1 MVARFAR
8 GRFGAACVVGL
19 VAWLAAPGLVV
30 GARAQEFAGEW
41 TNDPESAPS
50 GWEQVDAANSS
61 CAECGG
67 YGCDACSRGDDCCD
81 GSFRQDCDC
90 GCCFPYTS
98 TQRWWFM
105 GELLLWRVDGAQLPP
120 LVTENRLGFAPT
132 LALSSTDV
140 LAGGN
145 VAGNSWRTGYRLE
158 LGVWFDDCQETA
170 LVGDYF
176 NIGQDDY
183 DYYYPGG
190 SGTNVGRPYFDT
202 QGGVQFY
209 RPISGIYGTGNDQ
222 VTYDGTIN
230 ITYDDDFQSAGLWV
244 QQRVYMVGD
253 ASGYGPS
260 TQVMVLG
267 GYRFLS
273 YDSQLRIDDSRT
285 VVSGTGAGGR
295 EFRRDLFD
303 TDNEFHG
310 AEFGVMARFTQ
321 TGCWFDGLV
330 KLAIGGQKKQAS
342 INGSSVLIPDGIVP
356 SYEEGGW
363 LTSPETNIGTYSD
376 SRVRFIPT
384 FRLGTGVRLT
394 PQWTF
399 QAGYT
404 AIVWGG
410 VARAAALTPPNLAV
424 DTRNVPPG
432 NGNGGA
438 APVFPGLGGSELVA
452 HGLDLGIEYRY

>member
-1 MVARFAR
+1 MAARFAR
-8 GRFGAACVVGL
+8 GRFRAACVVGL
-19 VAWLAAPGLVV
+19 LAWLAAASSTPAL
-30 GARAQEFAGEW
+30 RAQETADDWPTVDDTAATSWDEFDRDG
-41 TNDPESAPS
+41 
-50 GWEQVDAANSS
+50 GWGCSDCDS
-61 CAECGG
+61 CECG
-67 YGCDACSRGDDCCD
+67 DTCCD
-81 GSFRQDCDC
+81 GSYARDC
-90 GCCFPYTS
+90 GCCFAGMNP
-98 TQRWWFM
+98 QQWWF
-105 GELLLWRVDGAQLPP
+105 GAELLFWRMDGAQLPP
-120 LVTENRLGFAPT
+120 LLTENQLGFPPT
-132 LALSSTDV
+132 LALASTDV

-145 VAGNSWRTGYRLE
+145 VTGDSWRTGYRLE

-183 DYYYPGG
+183 DYFYPGG

-222 VTYDGTIN
+222 IIYDGTVG
-230 ITYDDDFQSAGLWV
+230 ITYDDEFQGAGLWV

-253 ASGYGPS
+253 ASGNGPS

-321 TGCWFDGLV
+321 TGCWFDGLA

-342 INGSSVLIPDGIVP
+342 INGSSVLIPGMVP

-363 LTSPETNIGTYSD
+363 LTSPDTNIGNYRD
-376 SRVRFIPT
+376 YRARFVPT
-384 FRLGTGVRLT
+384 FRLGAGVRLT

-399 QAGYT
+399 QVGYT

-410 VARAAALTPPNLAV
+410 VVRAAALTPPNLAV
-424 DTRNVPPG
+424 DTRNIPPVSA
-432 NGNGGA
+432 GGGP